1 MQKAIQ
7 PTAHKAYFR
16 NFNAKLLK
24 NDEIITR
31 YCNFY
36 INEKQKSDTQKKGT
50 ILFATENKKL
60 FPDKKKITIFA
71 HPKKHYR
78 HKTTMI
84 TFLICLTAL
93 IIAYFTYGKYLEKV
107 CDIDAKNPTPAST
120 MYDGVDYMPLPRW
133 KTFLIQLLNIAGLG
147 PIFGAILGA
156 AYGPVAFQWITLG
169 GIFMGAMHDFIAGV
183 ISLKSNG
190 LSLPEIIGKY
200 LGNGTKM
207 FMRIFTVLLMVLVGA
222 VFMSQPAALIATNI
236 SIPTLEA
243 GEAFA
248 GTSWELFAALMIILV
263 YYILATLLPIDK
275 IIGRFYPIF
284 GIALLVMAMGI
295 LFILL
300 TESGTYTI
308 PELTSLA
315 NMKSDA
321 DKFPIIPMLFT
332 TIACGALSGFHA
344 TQSPLMARC
353 LTNEKQSRPIFYG
366 AMIAESII
374 ALIWAAIAMA
384 FWGNV
389 QGLNNAIAENNGN
402 AATLVNII
410 SETTLGSTIAAL
422 VIFGVIACAI
432 TSGDTAF
439 RSARLI
445 VADMFGISQQ
455 PLAKRIYVSLP
466 LFAIGLFIIFALPF
480 QTIWSYFAWTNQT
493 LAAITLWCI
502 TSYLANKKKPM
513 AIALIPALIMTYICS
528 SYIFISPMMF
538 GLESHTAAYICG
550 GVLTLAISAAVLIK
564 IKKQ

>member
-1 MQKAIQ
+1 
-7 PTAHKAYFR
+7 
-16 NFNAKLLK
+16 
-24 NDEIITR
+24 
-31 YCNFY
+31 
-36 INEKQKSDTQKKGT
+36 
-50 ILFATENKKL
+50 
-60 FPDKKKITIFA
+60 
-71 HPKKHYR
+71 
-78 HKTTMI
+78 
-84 TFLICLTAL
+84 
-93 IIAYFTYGKYLEKV
+93 
-107 CDIDAKNPTPAST
+107 
-120 MYDGVDYMPLPRW
+120 
-133 KTFLIQLLNIAGLG
+133 
-147 PIFGAILGA
+147 
-156 AYGPVAFQWITLG
+156 
-169 GIFMGAMHDFIAGV
+169 MGAMHDFIAGV

-236 SIPTLEA
+236 SIPVLEA

-248 GTSWELFAALMIILV
+248 GTSWELFAALIVILV

-284 GIALLVMAMGI
+284 GIALLVMAVGI
-295 LFILL
+295 LYILL
-300 TESGTYTI
+300 TQSDTYVI

-321 DKFPIIPMLFT
+321 EKFPIIPMLFT

-410 SETTLGSTIAAL
+410 SETTLGNTIAAL

-455 PLAKRIYVSLP
+455 PLLKRIYVSLP

-502 TSYLANKKKPM
+502 TSYLCKKDKPM

-550 GVLTLAISAAVLIK
+550 GVLTLAITAAVLIK